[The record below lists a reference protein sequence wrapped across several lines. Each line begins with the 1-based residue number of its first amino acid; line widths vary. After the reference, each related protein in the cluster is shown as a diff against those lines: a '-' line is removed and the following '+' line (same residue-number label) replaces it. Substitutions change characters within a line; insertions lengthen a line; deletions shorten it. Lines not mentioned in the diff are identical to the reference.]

1 MSRESN
7 KPVKQELMLGLL
19 YPAVL
24 GTILYQLLFT
34 LAHLLREQY
43 PPSAI
48 IYIKFTLVLI
58 SVGFYVCDYLYIV
71 FSKRYYWW
79 AFLCDIV
86 FLLTLYATVIAIDVD
101 NHNSLPHNKVIL
113 LCYFIFLL
121 VYLVWDGYESLT
133 LPAGEERDFYRS
145 VVRWELPWLF
155 VIGVFEIIALSWNNH
170 LMISMVTIMV
180 LSLVTTWFGLL
191 VNRMRKLIGPKDR
204 QLIAPSV
211 RAG

>member
-1 MSRESN
+1 MSKESN
-7 KPVKQELMLGLL
+7 KPVKQELMLALL

-43 PPSAI
+43 PLSAI

-58 SVGFYVCDYLYIV
+58 SVGFYVFDYLYIV

-86 FLLTLYATVIAIDVD
+86 FLLALYATVIAIDVD
-101 NHNSLPHNKVIL
+101 NHSSLPHNKVIL
-113 LCYFIFLL
+113 LCYLIFLL
-121 VYLVWDGYESLT
+121 VYLVWDGYEFLT
-133 LPAGEERDFYRS
+133 LPAGEEREFYRS

-155 VIGVFEIIALSWNNH
+155 VIGIFEIVALSWNNH
-170 LMISMVTIMV
+170 LMISIVTIII